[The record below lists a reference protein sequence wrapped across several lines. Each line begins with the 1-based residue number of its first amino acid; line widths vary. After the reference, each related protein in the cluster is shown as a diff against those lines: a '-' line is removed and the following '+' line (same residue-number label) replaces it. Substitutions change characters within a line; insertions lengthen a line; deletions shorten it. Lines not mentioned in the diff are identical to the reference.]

1 MPSHY
6 NNFDGISLPR
16 HIKILFQLTDGL
28 DYIHSKR
35 FVHRDIKPENILISV
50 NKGKVTLKW
59 ADFGFA
65 KEIGENGF
73 YEMSGFK
80 GTRPWMAPEVLQL
93 MTNDSSV
100 HNRFSIR
107 SDIFSA
113 GCVFFKMLTGVHP
126 FGDDLE
132 MDVPYNIHS
141 NNPVNVDKS
150 N

>member
-6 NNFDGISLPR
+6 NHFDGISLPR

-59 ADFGFA
+59 ADFGFT
-65 KEIGENGF
+65 KEIGEAGF

-80 GTRPWMAPEVLQL
+80 GTLPWMAPEVLKL
-93 MTNDSSV
+93 MNDDSSA
-100 HNRFSIR
+100 HNRFSVR

-132 MDVPYNIHS
+132 VDVPYNIHS
-141 NNPVNVDKS
+141 NNPVNLAKG